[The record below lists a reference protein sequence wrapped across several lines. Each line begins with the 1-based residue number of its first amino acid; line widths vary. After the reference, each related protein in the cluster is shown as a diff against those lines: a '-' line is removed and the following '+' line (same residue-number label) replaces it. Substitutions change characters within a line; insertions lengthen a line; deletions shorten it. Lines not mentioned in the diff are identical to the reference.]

1 VEKYGDN
8 ALDIEQLEHIKVK
21 KHFPNVAALINF
33 NYQDI
38 GLTRAHLNTL
48 QTWVA
53 YFKSHDSILPKTSL
67 LKR

>member
-1 VEKYGDN
+1 MAVMPLILSSLTYQGEKY
-8 ALDIEQLEHIKVK
+8 
-21 KHFPNVAALINF
+21 FPNVAALINF